1 MAVAPYVA
9 RLINEIR
16 HDRTHGAI
24 ELARQTLGVFRTAA
38 ERSQVA
44 TSELFLEE
52 IGEIGQEL
60 ISARPPMV
68 PIRNIVNCLL
78 EEISGRVAA
87 GDVGLLR
94 EFTLS
99 RVDKLFS
106 ESLQA
111 LAKIISYGRD
121 LIAEGDRIMTHSY
134 SSTVVALL
142 EEVTS
147 RGGSIEVVVTRS
159 GPGRTGEIIARR
171 LADSGLPVTFTD
183 DTAVGLYMPTVNKVL
198 LGADTVSADGVL
210 NGVGSYQ
217 LAVLAARH
225 SVPVYVLADT
235 LKFDATPGRRE
246 FDVEDRDRAELTD
259 PAGLAQTVSIRNP
272 HFDVTPLE
280 LVTGVVTEQGPMTP
294 DAVITFLNNQLII

>member
-16 HDRTHGAI
+16 DDRTHGAI

-60 ISARPPMV
+60 ISARPPMA
-68 PIRNIVNCLL
+68 PIRNIVNRLL

-99 RVDKLFS
+99 RIDELIS

-134 SSTVVALL
+134 SSTVSALL
-142 EEVTS
+142 EEISS
-147 RGGSIEVVVTRS
+147 RGGDIEVVVTRS
-159 GPGRTGEIIARR
+159 GPGRTGEEIAQR
-171 LADSGLPVTFTD
+171 LGDSGLPVTFID
-183 DTAVGLYMPTVNKVL
+183 DTAAGFYIPAVSKVL
-198 LGADTVSADGVL
+198 LGADTVSAAGVL

-235 LKFDATPGRRE
+235 LKFNETPEHRE
-246 FDVEDRDRAELTD
+246 FDVEDRDRAELAD
-259 PAGLAQTVSIRNP
+259 PAGLARTVSIRNP

-280 LVTGVVTEQGPMTP
+280 LVTGVVTEQGLMTP
-294 DAVITFLNNQLII
+294 DAVINFLDNKPII